1 MIDSQSGLGHGALD
15 GLDSTGT
22 VATRTALRAPC
33 KILPVP
39 VPIAV
44 LLIVTRLRE
53 TSVKLKGS
61 EKLYKTKTVV
71 QKISDL
77 Y

>member
-1 MIDSQSGLGHGALD
+1 MILDDDSRDA
-15 GLDSTGT
+15 
-22 VATRTALRAPC
+22 
-33 KILPVP
+33 I
-39 VPIAV
+39 

-61 EKLYKTKTVV
+61 EKLYKTKTGV